1 MTDEEALKEIDRQEK
16 RFAAAKCGRGL
27 QLAKSAREYYQTI
40 EKCRQ
45 KSAEVA
51 AECAAANEKAVAM
64 TAETDRMEAEARQM
78 LKEVS
83 RRRSDV
89 AKLRKVV
96 RNGELIKNQEHKAR
110 LMFVEKVKRLATMP
124 VEKPNG
130 DRPPLRAG

>member
-1 MTDEEALKEIDRQEK
+1 MSGERRRIMTDEEALKEIGRQEK

-27 QLAKSAREYYQTI
+27 QLAKSAREYYQTVV
-40 EKCRQ
+40 KCRQ
-45 KSAEVA
+45 KSVEVA
-51 AECAAANEKAVAM
+51 TECAAANEKAVAM

-83 RRRSDV
+83 RRRSEV

-110 LMFVEKVKRLATMP
+110 LMFEEKVKRLATMP
-124 VEKPNG
+124 VE
-130 DRPPLRAG
+130 

>member
-1 MTDEEALKEIDRQEK
+1 MTDKEALQEIDRQEK

-40 EKCRQ
+40 VKCRQ

-51 AECAAANEKAVAM
+51 AECAAAQEKAVAM
-64 TAETDRMEAEARQM
+64 TVETDRMETEARQM

-83 RRRSDV
+83 RRRSEV
-89 AKLRKVV
+89 AKLRKIV

-110 LMFVEKVKRLATMP
+110 LMFEEKVKRLATMP
-124 VEKPNG
+124 VE
-130 DRPPLRAG
+130 

>member
-40 EKCRQ
+40 VKCRQ

-83 RRRSDV
+83 RRRSEV
-89 AKLRKVV
+89 AKLCKVV
-96 RNGELIKNQEHKAR
+96 RNGELIRNQEHKAR
-110 LMFVEKVKRLATMP
+110 LMFEEKVKRLATMP
-124 VEKPNG
+124 VEEEVKG
-130 DRPPLRAG
+130 

>member
-40 EKCRQ
+40 VKCRQ

-51 AECAAANEKAVAM
+51 AECAAANEKAIVM
-64 TAETDRMEAEARQM
+64 TAETNRMETEARQM

-83 RRRSDV
+83 RRRSAV
-89 AKLRKVV
+89 AKLRKIV

-110 LMFVEKVKRLATMP
+110 LMFEEKVKRLGTMP
-124 VEKPNG
+124 VEEEVKG
-130 DRPPLRAG
+130 

>member
-40 EKCRQ
+40 VKCRQ

-51 AECAAANEKAVAM
+51 AECAAAKEKAVAM

-83 RRRSDV
+83 RRRSAV
-89 AKLRKVV
+89 AKLRKII

-110 LMFVEKVKRLATMP
+110 LMFEEKVKRLGEMTMKENC
-124 VEKPNG
+124 V
-130 DRPPLRAG
+130 